1 MTPKFITVKEMATR
15 IHSTEKFVRQRIVG
29 DNKVDYLRKGRTYLI
44 VESSADEW
52 VRVNVHRARRVR

>member
-1 MTPKFITVKEMATR
+1 MTPKFITVKEMAKR
-15 IHSTEKFVRQRIVG
+15 IHATEKFVRQRLVG
-29 DNKVDYLRKGRTYLI
+29 DNKVDYLKKGRTYLI